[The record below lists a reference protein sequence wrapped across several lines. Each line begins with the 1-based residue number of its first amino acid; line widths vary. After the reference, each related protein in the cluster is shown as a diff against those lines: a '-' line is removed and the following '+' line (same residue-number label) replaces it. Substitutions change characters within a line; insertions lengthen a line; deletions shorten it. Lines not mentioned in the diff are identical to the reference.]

1 MQEMNPVANINMGCA
16 SPEIPH
22 PVVSTSSSTHR
33 ALSAPL
39 ALVYQARRLFPFLG
53 DAYFTL
59 RLHRPR
65 RYRRHSRGPAP
76 EPAVV
81 ARRIPFESFNSFGT
95 GGNGGGSKSGDGGIS
110 IGTLTRRLQIRAC
123 ILI

>member
-1 MQEMNPVANINMGCA
+1 MD
-16 SPEIPH
+16 
-22 PVVSTSSSTHR
+22 
-33 ALSAPL
+33 
-39 ALVYQARRLFPFLG
+39 LG
-53 DAYFTL
+53 DARNEPRLQLSFPPRLLLTESFQLRSLLFIKLGDLFPSLKVHTSLFAYIVLAATVGTL
-59 RLHRPR
+59 GA
-65 RYRRHSRGPAP
+65 SAP

-81 ARRIPFESFNSFGT
+81 ARRIPFESFNSFST